1 MIGFFLGIHAKLKMY
16 AVAVLG
22 FLAIL
27 ATVYSKGKTAEKNK
41 RLKER
46 LEGMKRKQ
54 EVVKDVEAHTDDE
67 LLDGITRRK

>member
-1 MIGFFLGIHAKLKMY
+1 MGFLLGIPAKVKLY

-41 RLKER
+41 RLKDR
-46 LEGMKRKQ
+46 LEGMKNAQKIKK
-54 EVVKDVEAHTDDE
+54 EVSNADRDTVIDINSK
-67 LLDGITRRK
+67 